1 MMDYFVS
8 LLLKAAESFVTSLMS
23 KLAERLAA
31 PKKLKTQK
39 KPSPRRR
46 KQKTSYIESSP
57 ILEHL
62 GNEHPTP
69 II

>member
-46 KQKTSYIESSP
+46 KQKEGKG
-57 ILEHL
+57 L
-62 GNEHPTP
+62 
-69 II
+69 

>member
-8 LLLKAAESFVTSLMS
+8 LLLKAAENFVTSLMS